1 MTTTD
6 TSPATATTT
15 RRSAFSRELRHEIEI
30 DAPAE
35 NVWQALINTADYGW
49 NPFIHRIEGR
59 LTVGAKLQVEIEP
72 PGGRV
77 MKFKPTVLEVEPASK
92 LRWIGH
98 FLMPRVLDGEHTFEL
113 QPLDGRPHPVHPVG
127 TLQRHPR
134 RAPRPNARQDRARLR
149 RDERRTEERGRE
161 RRSMTAMDC
170 CAGTGEHTRPV
181 LSPELPVDR
190 GHVGVAIADRRF
202 DGCEAREL
210 ARG

>member
-1 MTTTD
+1 MTTTA

-35 NVWQALINTADYGW
+35 TVWQALTNTADYGW

-59 LTVGAKLQVEIEP
+59 LTVGEKLQVEIEP

-77 MKFKPTVLEVEPASK
+77 MKFKPTVLEVEPASR

-98 FLMPRVLDGEHTFEL
+98 FLIRRALDGEHTFEL
-113 QPLDGRPHPVHPVG
+113 QPLEGRLHPIHPVG

-134 RAPRPNARQDRARLR
+134 RTSRPNARQDRARLR
-149 RDERRTEERGRE
+149 RDERRTEEQGRE
-161 RRSMTAMDC
+161 RGHLAAPLTRRVGPEELRKPRIWREAA
-170 CAGTGEHTRPV
+170 AGRLSV
-181 LSPELPVDR
+181 LIEPWTS
-190 GHVGVAIADRRF
+190 
-202 DGCEAREL
+202 
-210 ARG
+210 